1 MIRGRKGHRFQA
13 IFVFSIPVG
22 EGDLAVFEFED
33 AVVGERHPVRIATEV
48 IEDFV
53 WGRERLFRIEDP
65 VCVAEPRSW
74 GGEFALA
81 DGFPHPV
88 KELTP
93 EHSAQGLDPKQE
105 VFALR

>member
-1 MIRGRKGHRFQA
+1 MEEEAADEFLGVKGHRFQA

-65 VCVAEPRSW
+65 VCIAEPRSR
-74 GGEFALA
+74 GG
-81 DGFPHPV
+81 
-88 KELTP
+88 
-93 EHSAQGLDPKQE
+93 GLPWWMAFLIQ
-105 VFALR
+105 